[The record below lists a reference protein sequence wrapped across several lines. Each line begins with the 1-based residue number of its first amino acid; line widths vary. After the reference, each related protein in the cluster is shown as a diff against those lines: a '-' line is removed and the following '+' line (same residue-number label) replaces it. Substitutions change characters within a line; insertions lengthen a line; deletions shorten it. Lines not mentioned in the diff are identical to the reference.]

1 MAAEGRRTPLL
12 AGLACLAGLA
22 GTGALALADPAGQ
35 VRDALTLQGFQSL
48 NRPRLTALA
57 DRLAHI
63 VDPTPYVVIGA
74 VLVAIALLRR
84 RPRVAAAV
92 VVVMGASVLTS
103 ELLKPLLAEQ
113 RYYSN
118 GSPFLALGSWPS
130 GHATAA
136 MSVALCAVL
145 VAPRALRPI
154 VAALGTAL
162 AVGVSYSVLILSW
175 HFPSDVLGG
184 FFVAAVW
191 ICIAVLALREAERRW
206 PARGAG
212 RAIAPLSGML
222 APVGLVAAAAG
233 AGLLVILARPELMA
247 NLGTGHRSFLAGA
260 FAIAALAWV
269 LATGL
274 AAGLRR

>member
-22 GTGALALADPAGQ
+22 VTGVLALADPGGL
-35 VRDALTLQGFQSL
+35 VRDSLTLQGFQAL
-48 NRPRLTALA
+48 NRPRLTSLA
-57 DRLAHI
+57 NGLAHS
-63 VDPTPYVVIGA
+63 VDPAPYALLGA
-74 VLVAIALLRR
+74 ILVAIAVIRR
-84 RPRVAAAV
+84 RPRVGVAV
-92 VVVMGASVLTS
+92 ALVMGASVATS

-113 RYYSN
+113 RYYAN
-118 GSPFLALGSWPS
+118 GTPSLSLGSWPS

-145 VAPRALRPI
+145 VSPRALRPV

-162 AVGVSYSVLILSW
+162 AVCVSYSILILSW

-184 FFVAAVW
+184 FLVAATW
-191 ICIAVLALREAERRW
+191 IWVAVLLLREAEARW
-206 PARGAG
+206 PVRPRAQAAAPAG
-212 RAIAPLSGML
+212 GML
-222 APVGLVAAAAG
+222 VPVGLIAVAAG
-233 AGLLVILARPELMA
+233 AGMLVVLVRPELMA
-247 NLGTGHRSFLAGA
+247 NLATGHRSFLAGA
-260 FAIAALAWV
+260 FAIAALAWL